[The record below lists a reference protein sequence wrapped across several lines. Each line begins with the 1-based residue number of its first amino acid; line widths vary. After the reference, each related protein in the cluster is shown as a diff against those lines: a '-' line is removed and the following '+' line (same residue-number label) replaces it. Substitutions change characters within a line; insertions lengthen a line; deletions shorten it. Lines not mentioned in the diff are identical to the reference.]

1 MTPTD
6 PTAPAPS
13 PRPERPAPLVVA
25 ASLAA
30 LEGAVL
36 LLLAAL
42 ETASIDSDRVSL
54 GVSTAIFFAL
64 VGAAVLTCA
73 GALWRLRGWAR
84 GPVLLAQL
92 IALGLAWNLRDYVL
106 VALVLL
112 VAGAVTLA
120 GMLHPDTMRALGAL
134 PAERRE
140 D

>member
-1 MTPTD
+1 VTPVD

-13 PRPERPAPLVVA
+13 PRPAPLVVA
-25 ASLAA
+25 ASLAG

-36 LLLAAL
+36 LLLAVL
-42 ETASIDSDRVSL
+42 EAVSIDSDRVSL
-54 GVSTAIFFAL
+54 GLSTAIFFAL

-73 GALWRLRGWAR
+73 AGLWRLRGWAR

-106 VALVLL
+106 VALLLL

-134 PAERRE
+134 PAERPE
-140 D
+140 EP

>member
-1 MTPTD
+1 MTPVD

-13 PRPERPAPLVVA
+13 PRPAPLVVA
-25 ASLAA
+25 ASLAG

-36 LLLAAL
+36 LLLAVL
-42 ETASIDSDRVSL
+42 EAASIDSDRVSL

-73 GALWRLRGWAR
+73 AGLWRLRGWAR

-92 IALGLAWNLRDYVL
+92 IALGLAWNLRDYLL
-106 VALVLL
+106 VALLLL
-112 VAGAVTLA
+112 VAGAIRLA

-134 PAERRE
+134 PAERPEER
-140 D
+140 

>member
-1 MTPTD
+1 MTPVD

-13 PRPERPAPLVVA
+13 PRPAPLVVA
-25 ASLAA
+25 ASLAG

-36 LLLAAL
+36 LLLAVL
-42 ETASIDSDRVSL
+42 EAVSIDSDRVSL
-54 GVSTAIFFAL
+54 GLSTAIFFAL

-73 GALWRLRGWAR
+73 AGLWRLRGWAR

-106 VALVLL
+106 VALLLL

-134 PAERRE
+134 PAERPEER
-140 D
+140 

>member
-1 MTPTD
+1 MTPVD

-13 PRPERPAPLVVA
+13 PRPAPLVVA
-25 ASLAA
+25 ASLAG

-36 LLLAAL
+36 LLLAVL
-42 ETASIDSDRVSL
+42 EAVSIDSDRVSL
-54 GVSTAIFFAL
+54 GLSTAIFFAL

-73 GALWRLRGWAR
+73 AGLWRLRGWAR

-106 VALVLL
+106 VALLLL

-134 PAERRE
+134 PAERPE
-140 D
+140 EP